1 MELKGLYAITPEALV
16 RAPERLLPAVA
27 AAIAG
32 GARLIQYRDKWNAPD
47 ERLRLARALA
57 QCCRAGGA
65 LLIVNDDAELAA
77 AAGAHGAH
85 LGAGDGSLAAA
96 RARLG
101 PQAIL
106 GATCG
111 DSLDRARAAVA
122 AGADYVAFGRLFPS
136 RTKPDAPPAQLATL
150 TAARRAL
157 TVPICGIGGI
167 TPANA
172 GAVRAA
178 GAELIAAIDGVFG
191 ADDVAAAAR
200 AYVAALGEA
209 P

>member
-1 MELKGLYAITPEALV
+1 V
-16 RAPERLLPAVA
+16 
-27 AAIAG
+27 
-32 GARLIQYRDKWNAPD
+32 
-47 ERLRLARALA
+47 
-57 QCCRAGGA
+57 
-65 LLIVNDDAELAA
+65 
-77 AAGAHGAH
+77 
-85 LGAGDGSLAAA
+85 
-96 RARLG
+96 RLG

-111 DSLDRARAAVA
+111 DSLERARAAVA

-150 TAARRAL
+150 TAARHAVA
-157 TVPICGIGGI
+157 VPICGIGGI

-178 GAELIAAIDGVFG
+178 GAALIAAVDGVFG